1 LKIQTKFNLTAIM
14 KIIKTKIKD
23 LLIIKK
29 DTYKDKRG
37 FLRELYKENLLS
49 KKFIFEIISNSKKN
63 VIRGLHLQ
71 KKNSQGKYVTVLNGK
86 AFDVAVDL
94 RKNSKTFGQ
103 YVSIILSGKQN
114 VSFYIPEGFAHG
126 FCTLENN
133 TIMHYKCTNYRDEKS
148 ELGLIWNDPKINIK
162 WPIKKP
168 IISKK
173 DRKNLDFEHLI
184 EML

>member
-1 LKIQTKFNLTAIM
+1 M
-14 KIIKTKIKD
+14 VKIIKTRIKD

-29 DTYKDKRG
+29 ETYKDKRG
-37 FLRELYKENLLS
+37 FLRELYKENLIS
-49 KKFIFEIISNSKKN
+49 KKFIFEILSNSKKN

-114 VSFYIPEGFAHG
+114 MSFYIPEGFAHG
-126 FCTLENN
+126 FCALENN

-148 ELGLIWNDPKINIK
+148 ELGLIWNDPKLNIK

-173 DRKNLDFEHLI
+173 DRNNIDFEHLI
-184 EML
+184 KRL